1 MDSRVT
7 SDTLDIE
14 KLLKI
19 FLDYKKFII
28 IGTFCTSLFC
38 IIYSLLLT
46 PIYKSSALL
55 EPNPNVQSSS
65 GMPSLAGPAAV
76 IGLDI
81 SSATGNGAD
90 IFTVATEV
98 VLSKDFLERIIQED
112 ALFLPELMAVK
123 SYDKSKNNIVFDES
137 IYNSDK
143 KEWVLGDAELHFSF
157 HEIYEKFIIDHIE
170 VQRDQLS
177 KLTTISIYHSS
188 PYVAKRWLDM
198 ILLKINTIMR
208 DKKLSETRKSVDFL
222 NQQLN
227 ETNIKELR
235 TAISNSIKKELNSF
249 MYAQI
254 SSDYIFKVIDSP
266 RVSTVQAKPNKKS
279 IVIIGTIIGFIF
291 LTIITLVY
299 EYVLAYRKKYLQ

>member
-1 MDSRVT
+1 MDSREIP
-7 SDTLDIE
+7 DTLDIE

-28 IGTFCTSLFC
+28 IGTLVISLFC

-55 EPNPNVQSSS
+55 EPNPNVQSGS
-65 GMPSLAGPAAV
+65 GMSSLAGPASV

-81 SSATGNGAD
+81 SSATGKGAD
-90 IFTVATEV
+90 VVTVATEV

-112 ALFLPELMAVK
+112 ELFLPELMAVK
-123 SYDKSKNNIVFDES
+123 SFDKSKDKIIFDTS
-137 IYNSDK
+137 IYDSDK

-157 HEIYEKFIIDHIE
+157 HEIYEKFIINHIE

-188 PYVAKRWLDM
+188 PYAAKRWLDM

-208 DKKLSETRKSVDFL
+208 DKKLIESRKSVDFL
-222 NQQLN
+222 NKQLN

-235 TAISNSIKKELNSF
+235 TAISNSIEKELNTL

-266 RVSTVQAKPNKKS
+266 RVSSVQAKPNKTS
-279 IVIIGTIIGFIF
+279 IVIIGTIAGFIF
-291 LTIITLVY
+291 LSIISILHNFFLTRR
-299 EYVLAYRKKYLQ
+299 A

>member
-1 MDSRVT
+1 MS
-7 SDTLDIE
+7 
-14 KLLKI
+14 
-19 FLDYKKFII
+19 
-28 IGTFCTSLFC
+28 
-38 IIYSLLLT
+38 
-46 PIYKSSALL
+46 
-55 EPNPNVQSSS
+55 
-65 GMPSLAGPAAV
+65 SLAGPASV

-81 SSATGNGAD
+81 SSATGKGAD
-90 IFTVATEV
+90 VVTVATEV

-112 ALFLPELMAVK
+112 ELFLPELMAVK
-123 SYDKSKNNIVFDES
+123 SYDKSKDKIIFDTS
-137 IYNSDK
+137 IYDSDK

-157 HEIYEKFIIDHIE
+157 HEIYEKFIINHIE

-208 DKKLSETRKSVDFL
+208 DKKLIESRKSVDFL
-222 NQQLN
+222 NKQLN

-235 TAISNSIKKELNSF
+235 AAISNSIEKELNTL

-266 RVSTVQAKPNKKS
+266 RVSSVQAKPNKKS
-279 IVIIGTIIGFIF
+279 IVIIGTIAGFIF
-291 LTIITLVY
+291 LSIISILHNFFSTRR
-299 EYVLAYRKKYLQ
+299 A